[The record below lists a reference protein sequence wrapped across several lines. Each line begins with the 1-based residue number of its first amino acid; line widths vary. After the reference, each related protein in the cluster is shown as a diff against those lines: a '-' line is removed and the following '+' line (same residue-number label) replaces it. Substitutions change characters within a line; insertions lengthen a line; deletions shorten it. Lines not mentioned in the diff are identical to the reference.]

1 MFSLK
6 GKPLNSYLE
15 KRDRVY
21 ENEELNLL
29 KSALSIEEG
38 IDNMRYNR
46 IVIATDADVDGM
58 HIRMLLT
65 SYFLQFYPEVI
76 SQGHLYIFQTPLF
89 RVRTKKETR
98 YCYSEEE
105 RVAALR
111 ALGQSAEL
119 TRFKGLGEISPDEFT
134 GFLGED
140 IRLDRIRLGR
150 EDEVDELL
158 RFFMGKN
165 TPERQNFII
174 DNLRIEADIEADL
187 LSKGSVG
194 AGEDSARATATLA

>member
-1 MFSLK
+1 MK

-194 AGEDSARATATLA
+194 AGEDSPRATATLA